1 MEWKKLIQTH
11 WEFSSQMDRQT
22 TVAEV
27 SVTRLGYFWQFL
39 ATNFPSKSS
48 PNIWKLFGLL
58 WKAWHI
64 SISYH
69 GYCLGKFCE
78 KIGLLFIP
86 TSGHTSC
93 CRVGRMVQ
101 MLHQKITA
109 FIQSSSI
116 IIKHLLIQNAEKIG
130 QIKTVSKLAKK
141 FLVEKLKSIV
151 V

>member
-1 MEWKKLIQTH
+1 MKTIWATLKSMTHQYKLS
-11 WEFSSQMDRQT
+11 W
-22 TVAEV
+22 
-27 SVTRLGYFWQFL
+27 L
-39 ATNFPSKSS
+39 
-48 PNIWKLFGLL
+48 LFGQV
-58 WKAWHI
+58 W
-64 SISYH
+64 
-69 GYCLGKFCE
+69 E